1 VRSMELLKKP
11 ISTVGYLMGIYM
23 RGVERGGC
31 YFDFVLVACIRAKVT
46 RIVQCVKIDVNI
58 KGVTGCGYV

>member
-1 VRSMELLKKP
+1 
-11 ISTVGYLMGIYM
+11 MGIYM

-31 YFDFVLVACIRAKVT
+31 YCDFVLVACIRAKAT